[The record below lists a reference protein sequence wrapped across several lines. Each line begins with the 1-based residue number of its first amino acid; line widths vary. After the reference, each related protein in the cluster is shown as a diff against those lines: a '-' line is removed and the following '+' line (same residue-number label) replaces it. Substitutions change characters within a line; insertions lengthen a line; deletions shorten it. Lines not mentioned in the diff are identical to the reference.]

1 MPHYASI
8 ARVCQNRPM
17 MPIRVPVLV
26 VGAVLLAAAA
36 ALYAAD
42 FDVEG
47 HRGARGLAPE
57 NTLAAFERA
66 LALGVTTLEADLA
79 VTRDDV
85 VVVSHNPRLNADLTR
100 DASGRWLAAEGPA
113 IRSLMLAEVQRYDV
127 GRTNPASKY
136 GQGFPSQQPRDG
148 ERIPTLDALLALA
161 ARSDRPV
168 RLNIE
173 TKITPDQP
181 DDAPAP
187 DAFVALV
194 AARVRAA
201 GLSSRVT
208 LQSFDWRTLVA
219 AQRLAPELKRA
230 CVTQETANSNNVAAR
245 DGRASPWTAGFD
257 LRDAG
262 GSVPR
267 LAKNAGCH
275 VWSPFHR
282 NATPERIAEAHALG
296 LEVLPWTVND
306 PADMRRLIESG
317 VDGLI
322 SDYPDRLLEVLRS
335 TPPRR

>member
-1 MPHYASI
+1 M
-8 ARVCQNRPM
+8 
-17 MPIRVPVLV
+17 VLSFT
-26 VGAVLLAAAA
+26 AHAAP
-36 ALYAAD
+36 

-57 NTLAAFERA
+57 NTITAFKRA

-85 VVVSHNPRLNADLTR
+85 VVVSHNPRLNPEITR
-100 DASGRWLAAEGPA
+100 DADGRFLATEGPP
-113 IRSLMLAEVQRYDV
+113 IRSLTRAELDRYDV
-127 GRTNPASKY
+127 GRMDPQSKY
-136 GQGFPSQQPRDG
+136 AKGFPTQQPQDG

-161 ARSDRPV
+161 KAGDRPV

-173 TKITPDQP
+173 TKISPDAPGDTPDP
-181 DDAPAP
+181 ET
-187 DAFVALV
+187 FVALV

-201 GLSSRVT
+201 GLESRVT
-208 LQSFDWRTLVA
+208 LQSFDWRTLVV
-219 AQRLAPELKRA
+219 AQRLAPEIRRA
-230 CVTQETANSNNVAAR
+230 CLTQETAGTNNVEAR
-245 DGRASPWTAGFD
+245 DGKPSRWTAGFD
-257 LRDAG
+257 LREVG

-267 LAKNAGCH
+267 LAKAAGCH

-306 PADMRRLIESG
+306 PADMRRLIDAG

-322 SDYPDRLLEVLRS
+322 SDYPDRLLDVLGA
-335 TPPRR
+335 TPARR

>member
-1 MPHYASI
+1 MNP
-8 ARVCQNRPM
+8 RP
-17 MPIRVPVLV
+17 
-26 VGAVLLAAAA
+26 LAAVAALVAALTLVAA
-36 ALYAAD
+36 ARGAP

-57 NTLAAFERA
+57 NTLAAFRRA

-85 VVVSHNPRLNADLTR
+85 VVVSHNPRLNPDITR
-100 DASGRWLAAEGPA
+100 DAAGRWLVGEGPA
-113 IRSLMLAEVQRYDV
+113 IRSLTLAELQRFDV
-127 GRTNPASKY
+127 GRLDPASKY
-136 GQGFPSQQPRDG
+136 AQGFPAQEPQDG

-161 ARSDRPV
+161 KASERPV

-173 TKITPDQP
+173 TKISPEQPGDTPD
-181 DDAPAP
+181 AET
-187 DAFVALV
+187 FVALV

-201 GLSSRVT
+201 GLASRVT

-219 AQRLAPELKRA
+219 ARRLAPELRRA
-230 CVTQETANSNNVAAR
+230 CLTQETAGTDNVAAR
-245 DGRASPWTAGFD
+245 DGKPSAWTAGFD
-257 LRDAG
+257 LRDVG

-267 LAKNAGCH
+267 LVKAAGCD

-282 NATPERIAEAHALG
+282 NATPERIVEAHALG

-306 PADMRRLIESG
+306 PADMRRLIDAG

-322 SDYPDRLLEVLRS
+322 SDYPDRLLGVVS
-335 TPPRR
+335 GARR

>member
-1 MPHYASI
+1 MPHYAFI
-8 ARVCQNRPM
+8 GGVCQNRRM
-17 MPIRVPVLV
+17 TRTRRWLLLA
-26 VGAVLLAAAA
+26 GAALLAAPIAA
-36 ALYAAD
+36 HAAD

-57 NTLAAFERA
+57 NTVAAFTRA
-66 LALGVTTLEADLA
+66 VALGVTTLEADLA

-85 VVVSHNPRLNADLTR
+85 VVVSHNPRLNPDITR
-100 DASGRWLAAEGPA
+100 DGSGRWLAAEGPA
-113 IRSLMLAEVQRYDV
+113 IRSLTLAELARYDV
-127 GRTNPASKY
+127 GRTDPASKY
-136 GQGFPSQQPRDG
+136 GQGLPSQQPQDG

-173 TKITPDQP
+173 TKISPDQP
-181 DDAPAP
+181 GDAPPP
-187 DAFVALV
+187 DEFVALV

-219 AQRLAPELKRA
+219 AQRLAPDLRRA
-230 CVTQETANSNNVAAR
+230 CLTQETTGTNNVASR
-245 DGRASPWTAGFD
+245 DGRASAWTAGFD

-267 LAKNAGCH
+267 LVKSAGCH

-306 PADMRRLIESG
+306 VADMRRLIAAG

-322 SDYPDRLLEVLRS
+322 SDYPDRLRAVVDR
-335 TPPRR
+335 P

>member
-1 MPHYASI
+1 MA
-8 ARVCQNRPM
+8 AM
-17 MPIRVPVLV
+17 MSPRIP
-26 VGAVLLAAAA
+26 ALAAAIAIAVATCDVSA
-36 ALYAAD
+36 AA

-57 NTLAAFERA
+57 NTIAAFERA

-85 VVVSHNPRLNADLTR
+85 VVVSHNPRLNPELTR
-100 DASGRWLAAEGPA
+100 DASGRYLAGEGPP
-113 IRSLMLAEVQRYDV
+113 IRSLTLAEVLRYDV
-127 GRTNPASKY
+127 GRTDPASKY
-136 GQGFPSQQPRDG
+136 GQGFPMQTPRDG

-187 DAFVALV
+187 DQFVALV

-201 GLSSRVT
+201 ALSSRVT

-230 CVTQETANSNNVAAR
+230 CLTQETSNSNNVAAR

-267 LAKNAGCH
+267 LVKSAGCH

-322 SDYPDRLLEVLRS
+322 SDYPDRLLEVLRDV
-335 TPPRR
+335 TPRR